1 VKSTRHDHFRELAGR
16 ITAPVAAYLARRLYP
31 LSSAELDD
39 LVEEV
44 LVIVWRRQESIPA
57 DAEIAWAIGV
67 ARNVRRNAVRKYNN
81 GQAAYD
87 QLRGSTVSPSA
98 EDNVVA
104 DDSVRRALESL
115 TDDDRDLLLL
125 HYWDGIATPDLAVI
139 LGISPNAAAVRL
151 SRALQR
157 FEKQFDNV
165 QVS

>member
-1 VKSTRHDHFRELAGR
+1 M
-16 ITAPVAAYLARRLYP
+16 
-31 LSSAELDD
+31 
-39 LVEEV
+39 
-44 LVIVWRRQESIPA
+44 
-57 DAEIAWAIGV
+57 
-67 ARNVRRNAVRKYNN
+67 
-81 GQAAYD
+81 
-87 QLRGSTVSPSA
+87 SPSA